1 MIQVLRD
8 LVANRVESIC
18 LKGIQVW
25 KRRST
30 TLESVA
36 FDGLER
42 GVQAFEI
49 WHEDEI
55 DCIFM
60 RNTFTTLDKELQ

>member
-1 MIQVLRD
+1 
-8 LVANRVESIC
+8 
-18 LKGIQVW
+18 LKGIQVLE
-25 KRRST
+25 RRLT

-60 RNTFTTLDKELQ
+60 RQPFTALDEGQRATVIFRISHEEKLA

>member
-1 MIQVLRD
+1 MTQVLRG

-18 LKGIQVW
+18 SKGIQVW

-36 FDGLER
+36 FDGLEH

-55 DCIFM
+55 DCILM

>member
-49 WHEDEI
+49 WHED
-55 DCIFM
+55 
-60 RNTFTTLDKELQ
+60 

>member
-1 MIQVLRD
+1 MTQVLRD

-18 LKGIQVW
+18 SKGIQVW

-36 FDGLER
+36 LDGLEN

-49 WHEDEI
+49 WREDEI
-55 DCIFM
+55 DCILM